1 MSYGLIRPPI
11 LEKPDSFSFMSW
23 FQRVFDYAQ
32 SQTGFATVTSAY
44 TVEAD
49 VWLVRVDATAGAV
62 TVTLPAASSVPG
74 RQIYLKK
81 IDASANAAILAGAGT
96 DLIDGSATRST
107 TTQYGLIAVFSN
119 GNGWDRIEA

>member
-1 MSYGLIRPPI
+1 
-11 LEKPDSFSFMSW
+11 MSW

-74 RQIYLKK
+74 RQIYVKK

-96 DLIDGSATRST
+96 DLIDGAATQST
-107 TTQYGLIAVFSN
+107 TTQYATIAVFSN
-119 GNGWDRIEA
+119 GNGWDKL